1 MRITDFRPRQ
11 SGEAA
16 EVAADAFADDPLWT
30 HTVPDAGRRRLPHL
44 IMLRAGLRILRPP
57 QAARVALDDGRII
70 GLATWTTAGTED
82 PYDPFAP
89 TQRVD
94 PRLTRATRTLV
105 RRAGADWPRLSA
117 LYATL
122 AQSYPNEPG
131 WFLGTLVVLPERQG
145 TGVGSA
151 LLRDGLAQADAAGQP
166 VSLQTSTTQNVE
178 FYKRYGFEVTRTFA
192 ELYPG
197 SPPLWN
203 LRRPASAQVTTHA
216 PSVPR
221 GATPS

>member
-11 SGEAA
+11 SREAA
-16 EVAADAFADDPLWT
+16 EVAADGFADDPLWT
-30 HTVPDAGRRRLPHL
+30 YTVPDVGRRRLPHL
-44 IMLRAGLRILRPP
+44 ILLRTALHILRPP
-57 QAARVALDDGRII
+57 QAARVAVHDGRII
-70 GLATWTTAGTED
+70 GLATWTTAGAED

-105 RRAGADWPRLSA
+105 RRTSTDWPRLSA

-122 AQSYPNEPG
+122 AQSYPNDPG
-131 WFLGTLVVLPERQG
+131 WFLGTLVVRPDRRG

-151 LLRDGLAQADAAGQP
+151 LLRDGLARADAAGQP
-166 VSLQTSTTQNVE
+166 VSLQTSSTRNVE
-178 FYKRYGFEVTRTFA
+178 FYRRHGFEVTRTFA

-203 LRRPASAQVTTHA
+203 LRRPVSAQVTA
-216 PSVPR
+216 DVPSAPR

>member
-11 SGEAA
+11 SKEAA
-16 EVAADAFADDPLWT
+16 EVSADGFADDPLWT
-30 HTVPDAGRRRLPHL
+30 YTVPDAGRRRLPHL
-44 IMLRAGLRILRPP
+44 IMLRTGLRILRPP
-57 QAARVALDDGRII
+57 QVARVALDDDRII
-70 GLATWTTAGTED
+70 GLATWTTAGATD

-89 TQRVD
+89 TERAD
-94 PRLTRATRTLV
+94 PRLTRATRSLF
-105 RRAGADWPRLSA
+105 RHAASDWPRLSA

-131 WFLGTLVVLPERQG
+131 WFLGTLVVRPERRG

-166 VSLQTSTTQNVE
+166 VSLQTSSTENVE
-178 FYKRYGFEVTRTFA
+178 FYRRYGFEVTRTFA

-203 LRRPASAQVTTHA
+203 MRRAAPDVTAVPTA
-216 PSVPR
+216 PR